1 MKENTQRLEAEV
13 IELNE
18 QMYSLSSDVNT
29 MRLKE
34 EEDQENIE
42 RLQTELSTVA
52 NMYLAEKKKN
62 DIMSENNNR
71 ILHDPSVSKLR
82 EENLKNGEII
92 RKLTS

>member
-71 ILHDPSVSKLR
+71 ILHDPSVSELR